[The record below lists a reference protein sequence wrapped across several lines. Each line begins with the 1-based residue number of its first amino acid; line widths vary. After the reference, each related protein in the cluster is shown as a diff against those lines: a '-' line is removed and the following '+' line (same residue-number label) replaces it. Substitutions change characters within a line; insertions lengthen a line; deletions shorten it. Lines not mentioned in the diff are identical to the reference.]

1 MTKSRQ
7 SSKEAKKQPNL
18 NLKEK
23 RAARK
28 TKKDAKEIIQP
39 LQSR

>member
-7 SSKEAKKQPNL
+7 SSKESKKQPNL

-28 TKKDAKEIIQP
+28 AKKDTKEIIQP
-39 LQSR
+39 LLSK